1 MAPAAVLPFLYRIRT
16 LSSATAKHSSYIF
29 QRTSAELHHGPICVL
44 YHRRNV
50 SAEEALRHSVSDL
63 TARER
68 TMLERLYGGLVR
80 GQRSSL
86 AECITLVE
94 TQHPRKKELAQVLLQ
109 RVLAYRQ
116 ECERIAGEKPVSF
129 RVGE

>member
-1 MAPAAVLPFLYRIRT
+1 MST
-16 LSSATAKHSSYIF
+16 
-29 QRTSAELHHGPICVL
+29 
-44 YHRRNV
+44 
-50 SAEEALRHSVSDL
+50 EEALSHSVSDL
-63 TARER
+63 TVRER
-68 TMLERLYGGLVR
+68 TVLERLYDGLVR

-116 ECERIAGEKPVSF
+116 ERERIAGGKPVAF

>member
-1 MAPAAVLPFLYRIRT
+1 MAPAGLLPFLHRIRT
-16 LSSATAKHSSYIF
+16 LNSASVKHSS
-29 QRTSAELHHGPICVL
+29 QTLLRTSTQLHHGPVSVL
-44 YHRRNV
+44 FHQRNV
-50 SAEEALRHSVSDL
+50 STKEALSHRVSDL
-63 TARER
+63 TVRER
-68 TMLERLYGGLVR
+68 TVLERLYDGLVR

-86 AECITLVE
+86 AESITLVE

-116 ECERIAGEKPVSF
+116 ERERIAGGKPVAF